1 MTEEEIAVLTNRLR
15 EIASDFRERAP
26 EIDEPDGAIVL
37 ADAER
42 FVAAAS
48 LIESLRASLAQLE
61 ERNAEL
67 EEAVDKLQDGIR
79 FIQLHQSKRRK

>member
-1 MTEEEIAVLTNRLR
+1 MTEDELTELVKKLR
-15 EIASDFRERAP
+15 
-26 EIDEPDGAIVL
+26 
-37 ADAER
+37 AEGESKLR
-42 FVAAAS
+42 KDLSLGMHDMCLKAAAT
-48 LIESLRASLAQLE
+48 IESLRASLAQLE

>member
-1 MTEEEIAVLTNRLR
+1 MTGAANEDELTELVKRLR
-15 EIASDFRERAP
+15 EVQQ
-26 EIDEPDGAIVL
+26 DGDDWAKPVL
-37 ADAER
+37 ENICRSAADA
-42 FVAAAS
+42 
-48 LIESLRASLAQLE
+48 IESLRASLAQLE

>member
-1 MTEEEIAVLTNRLR
+1 MTEDELTELVKRLW
-15 EIASDFRERAP
+15 AKVD
-26 EIDEPDGAIVL
+26 EIDNGGPLYSKSAIYR
-37 ADAER
+37 DA
-42 FVAAAS
+42 ANA
-48 LIESLRASLAQLE
+48 ITSLRASLTQLE

>member
-1 MTEEEIAVLTNRLR
+1 MAEDELTELVNALR
-15 EIASDFRERAP
+15 IREREA
-26 EIDEPDGAIVL
+26 EIIGLAGWVGDHFRRA
-37 ADAER
+37 ADA
-42 FVAAAS
+42 
-48 LIESLRASLAQLE
+48 IESLRASLAQLE